1 MKQIYFGTV
10 VIILLLIQGNKTYSQ
25 QPGHYNKLRTGPVL
39 FIENKGQIKDQY
51 KNARTDI
58 DFVLHGNGLNIF
70 ISAGRISYQFIKGNA
85 SKDVARKLKE
95 YNDSKFT
102 FTGAYTNI
110 SDQAYKLYR
119 LDMELSGANFNS
131 TPGVGTPNT
140 SQFNYYLPGSGTD
153 GITHVSSYDRI
164 VYTGIYPG
172 IDWVVY
178 IKDNK
183 LKYDFIL
190 HEDALL
196 ENIAIQY
203 KGATKQELTEDG
215 SLNLTTPLGTVK
227 EEAPIAWT
235 KSDHKNVPIKFVS
248 KNNSWGFKADPWKGE
263 LVLDPGLSWSTY
275 YGGSGLEVTKD
286 IYIHNGS
293 IYVTGLT
300 TSLNQIATTGTYQT
314 NYYGGV
320 EGDAF
325 LSRFTADG
333 ALIWAT
339 YYGGDSNDL
348 GWSIVTDASGNIY
361 MAGYTESSVGIA
373 TAGSHQPAFGAGTT
387 DAFLAKF
394 SATGQRIWSTYY
406 GGNGPDYGH
415 SIAIDGAYL
424 YTCGLTYSNS
434 GIATPGSYQPTL
446 TTYGGNTGNAF
457 LAKWDTAGH
466 RQWAT
471 YYGAGT
477 TSGSSV
483 VVDQNHAIYLAG
495 STNAPA
501 DISTTGSHQSSYGG
515 FSDNYLAR
523 FNAAGQ
529 RQWATYFGG
538 TAAES
543 AFPVALAGDNNNI
556 YLAGITYS
564 YSQIATPGTS
574 RPVYS
579 YGVDGYLASFTTSG
593 VQEWGTYVGPG
604 NVTNGVYVSD
614 IAPGNCG
621 DVYLTGDIFP
631 SVGLNPTEDAYQQTP
646 GGGTFD
652 GALIRYDPQGK
663 STYCSY
669 IGGTAE
675 DNMSA
680 VAMDKE
686 GNLYLAGMTASDS
699 GIATSG
705 THQSVFAGTK
715 DAFFMKFLDVFIG
728 DKENPNGIFDS
739 VRCINDT
746 FPVPYIVTASF
757 QTGNVFAAELSDNNG
772 SFANPVVIGTR
783 VAITSGVINC
793 SIPQTIAPG
802 SGYRLRISGSLPDTK
817 GSCSVPLLL
826 NLPPI
831 PEVTV
836 HGDTL
841 ISSAAANYQWI
852 KNGLPISGAINQ
864 KLVTSASGWYQVS
877 VTDPVTGCTS
887 YSDSVAVGNVGIDQL
902 ADIRSF
908 IQVYPNPFDKQIQVT
923 IASALPHIQSYTLT
937 ISTPFGNKV
946 KVLSGLQYKNKIDL
960 MDLTAGIYFMEINGP
975 AGKGVF
981 KIVKRF

>member
-1 MKQIYFGTV
+1 MKQIYFGV
-10 VIILLLIQGNKTYSQ
+10 VAIMLLLIQGNIANGQ
-25 QPGHYNKLRTGPVL
+25 QPDHYSKLNTRALL

-51 KNARTDI
+51 KNSRPDI

-70 ISAGRISYQFIKGNA
+70 ISAGRISYQFIKGNTG
-85 SKDVARKLKE
+85 KDAAQKLKE
-95 YNDSKFT
+95 YNDSKFA
-102 FTGAYTNI
+102 FTQAYNI
-110 SDQAYKLYR
+110 SDQAYTLYR
-119 LDMELSGANFNS
+119 LDMELRGANFNS
-131 TPGVGTPNT
+131 TPATGAPTI
-140 SQFNYYLPGSGTD
+140 SKFNYYLAGSD
-153 GITHVSSYDRI
+153 ENGITQVAGFDHI
-164 VYTGIYPG
+164 TYTDIYPG

-183 LKYDFIL
+183 LKYDFII
-190 HEDALL
+190 HEGALS

-203 KGATKQELTEDG
+203 NGATKQELTEDG
-215 SLNLTTPLGTVK
+215 SLNISTPLGTIK
-227 EEAPIAWT
+227 EETPVAWT
-235 KSDHKNVPIKFVS
+235 ASEHKNIAVKFEP
-248 KNNSWGFKADPWKGE
+248 KNGGWGFTTDPWKGT

-286 IYIHNGS
+286 ICTNNGS

-300 TSLNQIATTGTYQT
+300 TSLDQIATTGTYQT

-325 LSRFTADG
+325 LARFTG
-333 ALIWAT
+333 EGTLLWAT

-348 GWSIVTDASGNIY
+348 GWSIVADAFGNVY

-373 TAGSHQPAFGAGTT
+373 TAGSYQPVFGSGTT

-394 SATGQRIWSTYY
+394 SATGQRVWSTYY
-406 GGNGPDYGH
+406 GGSAPDYGH
-415 SIAIDGAYL
+415 SIAIDGVYL
-424 YTCGLTYSNS
+424 YMCGLTYSNS
-434 GIATPGSYQPTL
+434 MSTAGSYQSVL
-446 TTYGGNTGNAF
+446 TSYGGNTGNAF
-457 LAKWDTAGH
+457 LVKWDTDGH

-477 TSGSSV
+477 TTGNSV
-483 VVDQNHAIYLAG
+483 TVDQNHNVYLTG
-495 STNAPA
+495 GTNAPA
-501 DISTTGSHQSSYGG
+501 DISTAGSHQSSYGG
-515 FSDNYLAR
+515 FSDNYLAK

-543 AFPVALAGDNNNI
+543 TFPVALVGDHNNI

-564 YSQIATPGTS
+564 YNQIATPGTS

-579 YGVDGYLASFTTSG
+579 FGIDGYLASFTAAG

-614 IAPGNCG
+614 IALGNCG
-621 DVYLTGDIFP
+621 DVYVTGDVFP
-631 SVGLNPTEDAYQQTP
+631 SVGLNPTEDAYKQTP

-669 IGGTAE
+669 IGGAEE

-680 VAMDKE
+680 IAMDNA

-699 GIATSG
+699 GIATDSI
-705 THQSVFAGTK
+705 HQSAFAGIK
-715 DAFFMKFLDVFIG
+715 DAFLMKFLDVFVG

-746 FPVPYIVTASF
+746 FAVPYTITATF
-757 QTGNVFAAELSDNNG
+757 QAGNVFTAELSNNNG
-772 SFANPVVIGTR
+772 SFANPVIIGTY
-783 VAITSGVINC
+783 AATTNGIIQC
-793 SIPQTIAPG
+793 SIPQTVPPG
-802 SGYRLRISGSLPDTK
+802 GGYRLRISGSLPATK
-817 GSCSVPLLL
+817 GSCSLPLFL

-831 PEVTV
+831 PEITIQ
-836 HGDTL
+836 GDTL
-841 ISSAAANYQWI
+841 ISSSAINYQWI
-852 KNGLPISGAINQ
+852 KNGTPLSGATNQ
-864 KLVTSASGWYQVS
+864 RLITSASGWYKIS

-887 YSDSVAVGNVGIDQL
+887 YSDSVAIGNVGIDQL
-902 ADIRSF
+902 PDIRSF
-908 IQVYPNPFDKQIQVT
+908 LQVYPNPFDRQIQVT
-923 IASALPHIQSYTLT
+923 IASSLVNVQSYTLT
-937 ISTPFGNKV
+937 VSTPLGKKI

-960 MDLTAGIYFMEINGP
+960 AELAAGIYFMEISGP
-975 AGKGVF
+975 AGKSVF
-981 KIVKRF
+981 KVVKRL